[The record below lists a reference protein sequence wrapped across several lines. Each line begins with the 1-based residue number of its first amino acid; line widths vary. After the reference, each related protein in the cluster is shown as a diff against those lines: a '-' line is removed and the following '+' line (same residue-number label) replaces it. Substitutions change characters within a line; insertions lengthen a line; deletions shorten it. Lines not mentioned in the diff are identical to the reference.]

1 MEKEIYEVQQNPNES
16 FIQFKLKLV
25 MEEADGTGAPF
36 LPSEKEMGFSVTC
49 TKALTSLEGQK
60 IARNIK
66 VWFQWL
72 LESVGNIRSSYSIQ
86 MCEKFSWRELLWNC
100 RIRDR
105 VMLWYLC
112 VYSLQQLWH
121 YMPAYLARQHIQPK
135 RNVSE
140 WQKSKN
146 CMEQIV

>member
-1 MEKEIYEVQQNPNES
+1 MKSSKILMSHLFSLSWSLWWKKQMELVHPSYRQRRRWDFLSPAP
-16 FIQFKLKLV
+16 KLGLR
-25 MEEADGTGAPF
+25 GILCYPF
-36 LPSEKEMGFSVTC
+36 DNTC
-49 TKALTSLEGQK
+49 G
-60 IARNIK
+60 NIK